1 MIGVRELE
9 RIHVFC
15 ISYIAFWCLVFFYG
29 IGMIDRQI
37 CCEFCLSILTGSG
50 FLNQGAFLYNN
61 YTICI
66 FDIVCRIQGEN
77 TTFQRFLCI
86 FILFYYS
93 DFCFLTLIVEGDIRK
108 YNFFILS
115 GISQRHCLFFAAII
129 EVVRCFCFF
138 YHISS

>member
-1 MIGVRELE
+1 
-9 RIHVFC
+9 
-15 ISYIAFWCLVFFYG
+15 
-29 IGMIDRQI
+29 MIDRQI